1 MEGGGDVHGILPGV
15 GCCKLRTEKK
25 VVRFE
30 ELSIPVEVL

>member
-1 MEGGGDVHGILPGV
+1 LVEAGYAVGDEVL
-15 GCCKLRTEKK
+15 KTEKK